1 VCRKVSFNNNQL
13 SIMKPLFFALFFFAL
28 LAASCNKSE
37 PVPPI
42 ITNPTPKEPTW
53 KDLGIPFYDY
63 QVNSAGD
70 TSSGWAHAVIF
81 EKDWHASAY
90 MRILEDSVNQSYL
103 VFETWLRPGA
113 VGELFILAI
122 FNGAKPGRYA
132 LKNEEE
138 VIATDSLLSAGYTV
152 QDDDLPFANYE
163 IDPTYQSYLNID
175 SNDGKYVSGHFSML
189 YRLVPNPFPQPVP
202 MTFPKQ
208 VFFENGTFRVKVP

>member
-1 VCRKVSFNNNQL
+1 
-13 SIMKPLFFALFFFAL
+13 MKPLFFALFFFAL

-90 MRILEDSVNQSYL
+90 LGNDDSTNYYYL
-103 VFETWLRPGA
+103 IMNTFGPTGRLKEFFGFGYL
-113 VGELFILAI
+113 
-122 FNGAKPGRYA
+122 NGKVGRYV
-132 LKNEEE
+132 LTND
-138 VIATDSLLSAGYTV
+138 VDNIAKLDSLVSSNYSIM
-152 QDDDLPFANYE
+152 DDDLVFANYE
-163 IDPTYQSYLNID
+163 LDPTYQSYLYID
-175 SNDGKYVSGHFSML
+175 SNDGKYVTGHFSML
-189 YRLVPNPFPQPVP
+189 YRLVPNPIPQPVP